1 MKARKTTPVSKQQTV
16 GHYDGFS
23 VTEEVFRN
31 AGNGKMVCLTTGET
45 VEAKALRERGKRTWL
60 KVTLEV

>member
-1 MKARKTTPVSKQQTV
+1 MKALKAKPIPRQKTV

-23 VTEEVFRN
+23 VTEEVFRD
-31 AGNGKMVCLTTGET
+31 AGNGKMVCLTTGEII
-45 VEAKALRERGKRTWL
+45 EGKALKERGKGTWL

>member
-1 MKARKTTPVSKQQTV
+1 MKAQKSNQVPKQKTV

-31 AGNGKMVCLTTGET
+31 AGNGKMICLTTGEII
-45 VEAKALRERGKRTWL
+45 EAKALRERGRGTWL